1 MTARVLMV
9 GRFQPFHKGH
19 ILVIRRILRR
29 YPSLILGIG
38 SAQYSHTPENPFSA
52 GERVEMATEALR
64 DEGVRDFFVVP
75 IEDIN
80 EHGRWVAHVESL
92 VPRFTAVATNNP
104 LNQRL
109 FQEEGYEVCTTPLYS
124 RSRYSGTVI
133 RKRMLSGKPWKALV
147 PEAVARVID
156 AIDGPAR
163 IRQIA
168 GKDR

>member
-1 MTARVLMV
+1 VTGRVLMV

-19 ILVIRRILRR
+19 ILVIREMAKL
-29 YPSLILGIG
+29 YHSTILGVG
-38 SAQYSHTPENPFSA
+38 SAQYSHTPENPFTA

-64 DEGVRDFFVVP
+64 EEGIADFYVVP

-92 VPRFTAVATNNP
+92 VPRFSAVSTNNP

-109 FQEEGYEVCTTPLYS
+109 FHEEGYEVCTTPLYS

-133 RKRMLSGKPWKALV
+133 RRRILQGKAWKALV
-147 PEAVARVID
+147 PRAVARIID
-156 AIDGPAR
+156 EIDGVSR
-163 IRQIA
+163 IRQLA
-168 GKDR
+168 GKDE

>member
-1 MTARVLMV
+1 VSGRVLMV
-9 GRFQPFHKGH
+9 GRFQPIHNGH
-19 ILVIRRILRR
+19 ILVVREMVKR
-29 YPSLILGIG
+29 YTSVILGIG
-38 SAQYSHTPENPFSA
+38 SAQYSHTAENPFTA

-64 DEGVRDFFVVP
+64 DEGVADFYVVP

-92 VPRFTAVATNNP
+92 VPRFSAVATNNP

-133 RKRMLSGKPWKALV
+133 RRRMLQGRAWKPLV
-147 PEAVARVID
+147 PEPVARIIGEV
-156 AIDGPAR
+156 DGVSR
-163 IRQIA
+163 IRQLA
-168 GKDR
+168 GKDE

>member
-1 MTARVLMV
+1 MV

-19 ILVIRRILRR
+19 ILVIRKMAKN
-29 YPSLILGIG
+29 YPSIILGIG
-38 SAQYSHTPENPFSA
+38 SAQYSHTPENPFTA
-52 GERVEMATEALR
+52 GERVEMAAAALR
-64 DEGVRDFFVVP
+64 DEGVKDFFVVP

-109 FQEEGYEVCTTPLYS
+109 FREEGYEVCTTPLYS

-133 RKRMLSGKPWKALV
+133 RGRMLAGRAWKDLV
-147 PEAVARVID
+147 PEAVARIID
-156 AIDGPAR
+156 EVDGVSR
-163 IRQIA
+163 LRQLS
-168 GKDR
+168 GKDK

>member
-1 MTARVLMV
+1 VSGRVLMV
-9 GRFQPFHKGH
+9 GRFQPIHNGH
-19 ILVIRRILRR
+19 ILVVREMVKR
-29 YPSLILGIG
+29 YASVILGIG
-38 SAQYSHTPENPFSA
+38 SAQYSHTAENPFTA

-64 DEGVRDFFVVP
+64 GEGVADFYVVP

-92 VPRFTAVATNNP
+92 VPRFSAVATNNP

-133 RKRMLSGKPWKALV
+133 RRRMLQGRAWKTLV
-147 PEAVARVID
+147 PEPVARIIGEV
-156 AIDGPAR
+156 DGVSR
-163 IRQIA
+163 IRQLA
-168 GKDR
+168 GKDE

>member
-19 ILVIRRILRR
+19 ILVIQKILKR
-29 YPSLILGIG
+29 YPSLILGVG
-38 SAQYSHTPENPFSA
+38 SAQYSHTPENPFTA
-52 GERVEMATEALR
+52 GERVEMAAAAL
-64 DEGVRDFFVVP
+64 DEEGVKDFFVVP

-92 VPRFTAVATNNP
+92 VPRFAAVATNNP
-104 LNQRL
+104 LNRRL

-124 RSRYSGTVI
+124 RHRYSGTVI

-147 PEAVARVID
+147 PEAVARIID
-156 AIDGPAR
+156 EIDGVSR
-163 IRQIA
+163 LRQLS
-168 GKDR
+168 GKDE

>member
-1 MTARVLMV
+1 VSGRVLMV

-19 ILVIRRILRR
+19 ILVIRKIVKS

-38 SAQYSHTPENPFSA
+38 SAQYSHTPENPFTA
-52 GERVEMATEALR
+52 GERVEMAAGALR
-64 DEGVRDFFVVP
+64 DEGLKDFFVVP

-133 RKRMLSGKPWKALV
+133 RKRMLSGKPWKELV
-147 PEAVARVID
+147 PAAVARIID
-156 AIDGPAR
+156 EIDGVAR
-163 IRQIA
+163 LRQLS
-168 GKDR
+168 GKDG